1 MYNNIQLQKGCVLL
15 FSSVKNF
22 LISFLIA
29 LASFG
34 VVAFLVVAIVVNSI
48 GGAFMIDPFGKGET
62 SDIETED
69 PEVPGINTEAEGN
82 SLYILAVVTDYRP
95 SFYGDYDYSH
105 IKSTIGVAGGGLS
118 FPSDLKPSSDKIT
131 SLPEKPAD
139 GTLDISPD
147 GTPNII
153 GGLEENTYRTIHND
167 ITLLIRMDKENKQ
180 FTFTPFPSNTVITYE
195 NERVLLRDVFYKS
208 GIDGVVN
215 AVHVITGIRP
225 DRYVLVHSEYVD
237 ELIDAIGGLD
247 MSIAENMSCNDPENG
262 LKFDLLSGQS
272 TLSGDIV
279 QQMLRYDGYSSES
292 SMNIEHFGM
301 NVIRAFISKLTQP
314 GGYSTAGANFTLVKN
329 YLITDMTLED
339 ITQNR
344 DLWYGYSAFGKL
356 QIDVIGKE
364 VEEDGEVIFKLDD
377 NATMQAFIPYRKA
390 YNK

>member
-1 MYNNIQLQKGCVLL
+1 M

-22 LISFLIA
+22 MISFLIA

-48 GGAFMIDPFGKGET
+48 GGAFMIDPFGKGDT
-62 SDIETED
+62 SDAETEA
-69 PEVPGINTEAEGN
+69 PEVPGISTVAEGN
-82 SLYILAVVTDYRP
+82 SLYILAVVTDYIP

-105 IKSTIGVAGGGLS
+105 IKNTIGITGGSAS
-118 FPSDLKPSSDKIT
+118 FPADLRPSTDKVTDI
-131 SLPEKPAD
+131 PEKPKD
-139 GTLDISPD
+139 GTIDVSPD

-167 ITLLIRMDKENKQ
+167 ITLLIRMDKEKKQ
-180 FTFTPFPSNTVITYE
+180 FTFTPFPVNTAVTYE

-237 ELIDAIGGLD
+237 ELIDEIGGLD
-247 MSIAENMSCNDPENG
+247 MSISEDVSCNDPKNG
-262 LKFDLLSGQS
+262 FKFSLLSGQN
-272 TLSGDIV
+272 TLSGDVV
-279 QQMLRYDGYSSES
+279 QQMLRYDGYSSTS
-292 SMNIEHFGM
+292 TLSVEHFGM
-301 NVIRAFISKLTQP
+301 NVIRAFLSKLTQP
-314 GGYSTAGANFTLVKN
+314 GGYSTAGANFSLIKN
-329 YLITDMTLED
+329 YFITDMTLED

-364 VEEDGEVIFKLDD
+364 VEENGETVFKLDD
-377 NATMQAFIPYRKA
+377 NATMQAFIPYRKV